1 MIQRGDTPRHHLPHL
16 QVRRLSSLSAGASLS
31 SEGLRQ
37 ATGSS
42 GRRGRRATGRGGG
55 GARWGRRLLGEVKE
69 EDRSIVVQVF
79 SQRYI
84 YNFVYLA
91 VAYVEAETL

>member
-1 MIQRGDTPRHHLPHL
+1 M
-16 QVRRLSSLSAGASLS
+16 GA
-31 SEGLRQ
+31 
-37 ATGSS
+37 TVI
-42 GRRGRRATGRGGG
+42 GRG
-55 GARWGRRLLGEVKE
+55 EE